1 MFQFLYTLNVILS
14 LRRIRNSD
22 ADCHPEP
29 AKDPQLQRRPVILS
43 LRRIRNSD
51 AEPEKLDRSL
61 MTLFEMHD

>member
-1 MFQFLYTLNVILS
+1 MFQFLYTLN
-14 LRRIRNSD
+14 
-22 ADCHPEP
+22 
-29 AKDPQLQRRPVILS
+29 VILS